1 MFMVSVCGIKSN
13 FFPEIKLGRALAA
26 QACGQE
32 RRGGEGRVPR
42 GTGAG
47 EREGSL
53 FYEKALSAH

>member
-26 QACGQE
+26 LIVA

-47 EREGSL
+47 EREGSV